1 MESCAVLAVL
11 PQLLGK
17 RHVRRG
23 LTQAHGDFR
32 YRRLGAGSW
41 QIDGPSKCQKIL
53 ACKAI
58 VLAVE
63 LKRHPVAGKARKN
76 TDCDSIVKRREA
88 NGRELT

>member
-17 RHVRRG
+17 RRR

-32 YRRLGAGSW
+32 YSRLGADSW

-58 VLAVE
+58 VPAVE
-63 LKRHPVAGKARKN
+63 VRAVVGSQAEVVLGL
-76 TDCDSIVKRREA
+76 S
-88 NGRELT
+88 G